1 MHSATARGTPS
12 RDCGRNQ
19 MGDAGQAI
27 RELFIEELAG
37 VQGGAHIQGLDNTT
51 MACCEEGPIGCC
63 EQDPVE
69 WVEDI
74 VDRITS

>member
-1 MHSATARGTPS
+1 
-12 RDCGRNQ
+12 